1 MWSGTRQRCD
11 WYNVQRRLAQT
22 PSLRMAVGS
31 YRGRPALV
39 RGTAVLAITPKAA
52 FAVIRD
58 ASTVRPAAMAA

>member
-1 MWSGTRQRCD
+1 MWSRTRQRCD

-39 RGTAVLAITPKAA
+39 RGTAVLAVTPKAA

-58 ASTVRPAAMAA
+58 WSAERPALAA